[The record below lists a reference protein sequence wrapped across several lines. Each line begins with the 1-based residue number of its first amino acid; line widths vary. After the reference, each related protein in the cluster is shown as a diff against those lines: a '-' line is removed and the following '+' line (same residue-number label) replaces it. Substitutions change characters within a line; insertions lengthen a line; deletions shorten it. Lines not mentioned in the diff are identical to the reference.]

1 MRRSRK
7 RGHGQP
13 CHQSFINRSAQAIS
27 RSTPGTWSRNAVLR
41 FLTMATA
48 AGGSR
53 IVVVVV
59 QGNMDGLLEN
69 AAVAIAV
76 LRLVLA
82 ATHGDC
88 LYCFW
93 SWSC

>member
-41 FLTMATA
+41 FLCVN
-48 AGGSR
+48 GSR
-53 IVVVVV
+53 RE
-59 QGNMDGLLEN
+59 LLHPT
-69 AAVAIAV
+69 
-76 LRLVLA
+76 LA
-82 ATHGDC
+82 AAMAQDAGPRDERRKKHDSSF
-88 LYCFW
+88 L
-93 SWSC
+93 SVSEAVSK

>member
-48 AGGSR
+48 AGGSLGIR
-53 IVVVVV
+53 LLAAAMPMA
-59 QGNMDGLLEN
+59 QGTQVDREHDREMDGRRTT
-69 AAVAIAV
+69 
-76 LRLVLA
+76 RLVIYL
-82 ATHGDC
+82 
-88 LYCFW
+88 
-93 SWSC
+93 